1 MDTVTKEKR
10 SWMMSRVGPKN
21 TAPERIL
28 SRLLRKN
35 KIRYR
40 KHLKSLP
47 GTPDFTLSELRTVI
61 FVHGCFWHGHK
72 NCKYYKLPDTNSVF
86 WKQKVEA
93 NRLRDRTKSR
103 VLKKAGWRVVT
114 VWQCQLRKS
123 EFLDKLFTKLTSE

>member
-1 MDTVTKEKR
+1 
-10 SWMMSRVGPKN
+10 MMSRVGPKN